1 MKRHITLLI
10 SIFAA
15 ISLSA
20 ASHQTL
26 NSGWEFKGERY
37 FNWHP
42 ATVPGCV
49 HTDLMAIGQLEDP
62 FVMMNEKA
70 AQWVDKE
77 NWHYRMRFDVDG
89 ALMAESNI
97 ELLFY
102 GLDTFATVTLNG
114 TQILSTDNMFRLWS
128 ADVKKLL
135 KAKDNLLE
143 ICFHSPIARGIE
155 LWDKSMAATG
165 IYYRCQN
172 DQSKTGG
179 IGNKRVSVF
188 VRKAAYHFG
197 WDWGPRLVTSGINGD
212 VVLSGWSDVKMENP
226 HYRTLAIEKGRAR
239 MRYEADITAERDI
252 NCRLVIKDGAKI
264 LTSKE
269 VALKRGTNS
278 VSTEWMLKNP
288 KLWWCNGVGEPHLYK
303 WQAEIV
309 CDNRTLV
316 SENSLVGVR
325 TFAIEEQPDEQG
337 ASFRFVLNGKPI
349 FSKGTN
355 YIPQDLFT
363 NRVSDAR
370 YEKLLTAAVEANMNT
385 IRVWGGGI
393 YERECFYEICDKLG
407 LLVWQDFMF
416 SCSLY
421 PAEGALLENI
431 KHEAEYQVR
440 RLRQHPSVVI
450 WCGNNECEDNYYN
463 MRKNKKKLHTAGQIE
478 YAAKQFCA
486 QYNTIGEV
494 CAKLSPDLPYRV
506 SSPFSGEYFVKP
518 NGTKGDFHYWTVWAG
533 RVGLDGFIRKRAR
546 FFSEYGYQSYPF
558 YETIA
563 KFIPRE
569 EDRHTMHDAML
580 WHQKAA
586 KPLVADSRLKRYNA
600 QYYPAAKTLKDTLYV
615 SRILQ
620 SDAFKMAIEAHRRD
634 KGYCWGSLL
643 WKLNDCWPVTSSTAI
658 DYYGNWK
665 PMHYATRRAFENLI
679 ISPYVLDGKVG
690 VSLVSDEMT
699 RSDGRATIEVVDFE
713 GNRLYSK
720 SFTTSAKANAATPI
734 FDAAVTELLRNPA
747 DTVRCYLHTRFEN
760 KSGKVCENN
769 TFFAFNK
776 HLQLPQANI
785 RHTIKAVGENRYE
798 ITVSTDKFVRALELH
813 AADNGDLLHFSDNW
827 FDLAAGE
834 SRTVSVKTKLSLE
847 DFSKALSIRGLHN
860 VGK

>member
-1 MKRHITLLI
+1 M
-10 SIFAA
+10 
-15 ISLSA
+15 
-20 ASHQTL
+20 
-26 NSGWEFKGERY
+26 
-37 FNWHP
+37 
-42 ATVPGCV
+42 
-49 HTDLMAIGQLEDP
+49 
-62 FVMMNEKA
+62 
-70 AQWVDKE
+70 
-77 NWHYRMRFDVDG
+77 
-89 ALMAESNI
+89 
-97 ELLFY
+97 
-102 GLDTFATVTLNG
+102 
-114 TQILSTDNMFRLWS
+114 
-128 ADVKKLL
+128 
-135 KAKDNLLE
+135 
-143 ICFHSPIARGIE
+143 
-155 LWDKSMAATG
+155 
-165 IYYRCQN
+165 
-172 DQSKTGG
+172 
-179 IGNKRVSVF
+179 
-188 VRKAAYHFG
+188 
-197 WDWGPRLVTSGINGD
+197 
-212 VVLSGWSDVKMENP
+212 
-226 HYRTLAIEKGRAR
+226 
-239 MRYEADITAERDI
+239 
-252 NCRLVIKDGAKI
+252 
-264 LTSKE
+264 
-269 VALKRGTNS
+269 
-278 VSTEWMLKNP
+278 
-288 KLWWCNGVGEPHLYK
+288 
-303 WQAEIV
+303 
-309 CDNRTLV
+309 
-316 SENSLVGVR
+316 
-325 TFAIEEQPDEQG
+325 
-337 ASFRFVLNGKPI
+337 
-349 FSKGTN
+349 
-355 YIPQDLFT
+355 
-363 NRVSDAR
+363 
-370 YEKLLTAAVEANMNT
+370 
-385 IRVWGGGI
+385 
-393 YERECFYEICDKLG
+393 
-407 LLVWQDFMF
+407 
-416 SCSLY
+416 
-421 PAEGALLENI
+421 
-431 KHEAEYQVR
+431 
-440 RLRQHPSVVI
+440 
-450 WCGNNECEDNYYN
+450 
-463 MRKNKKKLHTAGQIE
+463 
-478 YAAKQFCA
+478 
-486 QYNTIGEV
+486 

-699 RSDGRATIEVVDFE
+699 RSDGRATIEVIDFE

-798 ITVSTDKFVRALELH
+798 ITVSTDFFVRALELH
-813 AADNGDLLHFSDNW
+813 ATDNGDLLHFSDNW

-834 SRTVSVKTKLSLE
+834 SRTVSVETKLSLE
-847 DFSKALSIRGLHN
+847 NFSKALSIRGMHN

>member
-1 MKRHITLLI
+1 MSR
-10 SIFAA
+10 
-15 ISLSA
+15 
-20 ASHQTL
+20 QVV
-26 NSGWEFKGERY
+26 NRGWEFKGARS

-62 FVMMNEKA
+62 FVMLNEKS

-77 NWHYRMRFDVDG
+77 DWLYRTRFDADA

-128 ADVKKLL
+128 ADVKHLL

-143 ICFHSPIARGIE
+143 IHFHSPIARGIE
-155 LWDKSMAATG
+155 LWDRSKAATG
-165 IYYRCQN
+165 IDYSCQN
-172 DQSKTGG
+172 DQSQTGG

-197 WDWGPRLVTSGINGD
+197 WDWGPRLVTSGICGD
-212 VVLSGWSDVKMENP
+212 VVLSGWSDVKIENP
-226 HYRTLAIEKGRAR
+226 HYRTLALEKGGAR
-239 MRYEADITAERDI
+239 MRYEADVTAERDMT
-252 NCRLVIKDGAKI
+252 CRLVIKDGATI
-264 LTSKE
+264 LASQE
-269 VALKRGTNS
+269 VALKRGANS
-278 VSTEWMLKNP
+278 VSTEWTLKNP
-288 KLWWCNGVGEPHLYK
+288 KLWWCNGAGEPHLYE
-303 WQAEIV
+303 WQAEIL
-309 CDNRTLV
+309 CDGRAVASQTK
-316 SENSLVGVR
+316 SVGVR

-337 ASFRFVLNGKPI
+337 ATFRFVLNGRPI

-363 NRVSDAR
+363 SRVSDAR
-370 YEKLLTAAVEANMNT
+370 YEKLLTAAAEANMNT
-385 IRVWGGGI
+385 IRVWGGGV
-393 YERECFYEICDKLG
+393 YERECFYELCDKLG

-440 RLRQHPSVVI
+440 RLRQHPSVVL
-450 WCGNNECEDNYYN
+450 WCGNNECENNYYA
-463 MRKNKKKLHTAGQIE
+463 MIRKKLHTAEQVELVGR
-478 YAAKQFCA
+478 QFRA

-494 CAKLSPDLPYRV
+494 CAALSPDLPYRV

-518 NGTKGDFHYWTVWAG
+518 DGSKGDFHYWSVWAG
-533 RVGLDGFIRKRAR
+533 KHGFDGFIRKRAR

-580 WHQKAA
+580 WHQKSA
-586 KPLVADSRLKRYNA
+586 KPLVADGRLKRYSA
-600 QYYPAAKTLKDTLYV
+600 QYYPAAKTLEDTLYV
-615 SRILQ
+615 TRILQ
-620 SDAFKMAIEAHRRD
+620 NDAFKMAIEAHRRD

-679 ISPYVLDGKVG
+679 ISPYVLDGRVG

-699 RSDGRATIEVVDFE
+699 RRDGRATIEVYDFE
-713 GNRLYSK
+713 GRRLYGK
-720 SFTTSAKANAATPI
+720 TLTVKANANAATRI
-734 FDAAVTELLRNPA
+734 FDATVAELLRNPA
-747 DTVRCYLHTRFEN
+747 DTARCYIRTRFE
-760 KSGKVCENN
+760 GKRGEVCDNI
-769 TFFAFNK
+769 TFFALNK
-776 HLQLPQANI
+776 HLQLPQATI
-785 RHTIKAVGENRYE
+785 RHTVKSLGEKRYE
-798 ITVSTDKFVRALELH
+798 ITVTTDKFVRALELK
-813 AADNGDLLHFSDNW
+813 ATENGNLLHFSDNW
-827 FDLAAGE
+827 FDLPAGE
-834 SRTVSVKTKLSLE
+834 SRTVSVTTSLSLE
-847 DFSKALSIRGLHN
+847 ELGAALRIKGMHN
-860 VGK
+860 VGQ